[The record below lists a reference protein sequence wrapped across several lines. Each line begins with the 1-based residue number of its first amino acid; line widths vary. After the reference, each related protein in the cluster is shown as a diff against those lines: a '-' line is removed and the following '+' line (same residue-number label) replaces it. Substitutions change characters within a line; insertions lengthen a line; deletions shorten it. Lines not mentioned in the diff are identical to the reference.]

1 MEGQIGQYDFRTKS
15 ERIQYVE
22 IARHSKITMI
32 IPVHNDQKYAQ
43 STNALTLATRS
54 VSLTLAM
61 CNFTRFV
68 LLFKASA

>member
-1 MEGQIGQYDFRTKS
+1 MTFEQNTNEYSMSKLSDT
-15 ERIQYVE
+15 V
-22 IARHSKITMI
+22 KITMNI
-32 IPVHNDQKYAQ
+32 QIHYKQNYAQ
-43 STNALTLATRS
+43 STNVLTLATRS